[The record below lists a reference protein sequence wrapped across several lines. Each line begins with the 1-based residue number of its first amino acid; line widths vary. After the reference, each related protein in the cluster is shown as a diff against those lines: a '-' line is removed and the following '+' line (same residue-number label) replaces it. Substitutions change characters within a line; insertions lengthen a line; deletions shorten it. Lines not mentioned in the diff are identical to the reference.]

1 MEQYNFPTTILYGGG
16 ALDALS
22 ERLREK
28 GHKKALIVT
37 DSVIR
42 DLGMARKLTD
52 LLSAQGIPYAM
63 FSDVHPNPTDADV
76 DEGVQSYRENG
87 CDSIIALG
95 GGSPMDVAKVVKVMV
110 AHPPPLEQ
118 YDDALGGDRLITE
131 PMPPL
136 YAIPTTAGTGSEVG
150 RSGVIIMRNTGRKTI
165 FFHPHLMPNIAVLE
179 PEMTVSLPPDITA
192 ATGIDAFSHCMEAYF
207 APMFHPMADGIA
219 LQGMELIL
227 IWLPRAC
234 SDGTNIEA
242 REKMLIAAT
251 MGATAF
257 QKGLGMIHS
266 LAHPLSSMYGI
277 HHGLANA
284 LLIPDCV
291 EFLERSDLS
300 YEQRYRIERVRS
312 LFVELDLD
320 RGSLSASCRDF
331 FKSLGV
337 KFGLSRYKV
346 SSSDLER
353 LSSEAFADPCHA
365 SNMIPITEGDLLKIC
380 QTAY

>member
-1 MEQYNFPTTILYGGG
+1 MEQYNFPTTILYGRG
-16 ALDALS
+16 ALKTFS
-22 ERLREK
+22 EQMREK
-28 GHKKALIVT
+28 GHRKTLIVT

-42 DLGMARKLTD
+42 DLGLAQKLTD
-52 LLSAQGIPYAM
+52 LLSSQGIPCAM

-76 DEGVQSYRENG
+76 DGGVKSYRESG

-95 GGSPMDVAKVVKVMV
+95 GGSPMDVAKVVKIMV

-118 YDDALGGDRLITE
+118 YDDSLGGDRLITE

-150 RSGVIIMRNTGRKTI
+150 RSGVIIMKNTGRKTI
-165 FFHPHLMPNIAVLE
+165 FFHPHLMPDIAVLE
-179 PEMTVSLPPDITA
+179 PEMTVSLPPNITA

-219 LQGMELIL
+219 LKGMELIL
-227 IWLPRAC
+227 IWLPKAC
-234 SDGTNIEA
+234 NDGANIEA

-251 MGATAF
+251 MGSTAF

-284 LLIPDCV
+284 LVIPDCV
-291 EFLERSDLS
+291 EFLERADLS

-320 RGSLSASCRDF
+320 RGSLSACCRDF

-337 KFGLSRYKV
+337 EFGLSRHKV
-346 SSSDLER
+346 PSSDLER

-365 SNMIPITEGDLLKIC
+365 NNMIPVTEGDLLKIC

>member
-1 MEQYNFPTTILYGGG
+1 MEQYNFPTTVLYGQGSLN
-16 ALDALS
+16 AFL
-22 ERLREK
+22 ERLKEQ

-42 DLGMARKLTD
+42 EIGLAQRLTD
-52 LLSAQGIPYAM
+52 LLSAQGIPCAV
-63 FSDVHPNPTDADV
+63 FSDAHPNPTDADV
-76 DEGVQSYRENG
+76 DNGVESYRNNG

-95 GGSPMDVAKVVKVMV
+95 GGSPMDVAKVVRIMV

-118 YDDALGGDRLITE
+118 YDDSLGGDRLITE

-150 RSGVIIMRNTGRKTI
+150 RSGVIIMRKTGRKTI
-165 FFHPHLMPNIAVLE
+165 FFHPDLMPDIAVLE
-179 PEMTVSLPPDITA
+179 PEVTVSLPPGITA

-227 IWLPRAC
+227 AWLPKAY
-234 SDGTNIEA
+234 SDGANIEA
-242 REKMLIAAT
+242 REKMLIAAS

-257 QKGLGMIHS
+257 QKGLGMVHS
-266 LAHPLSSMYGI
+266 LAHPLSSMYDI

-284 LLIPDCV
+284 LMIPDCV
-291 EFLERSDLS
+291 DFLERADLS
-300 YEQRYRIERVRS
+300 YEQRYRIERVRA
-312 LFVELDLD
+312 LFIERDLD
-320 RGSLSASCRDF
+320 RGSLSECCRDF

-337 KFGLSRYKV
+337 EFGLSRHRV
-346 SSSDLER
+346 PSSDLER
-353 LSSEAFADPCHA
+353 LSREAFDDPCHTN
-365 SNMIPITEGDLLKIC
+365 NMVPVTESDLLSVSQK
-380 QTAY
+380 AY

>member
-1 MEQYNFPTTILYGGG
+1 MEQYNFPTTILYGRG
-16 ALDALS
+16 ALDAFS
-22 ERLREK
+22 ERLREQ

-52 LLSAQGIPYAM
+52 LLSAQAIPYAM
-63 FSDVHPNPTDADV
+63 FSDVHPNPTDVDV
-76 DEGVQSYRENG
+76 DGGVQSYRENG

-110 AHPPPLEQ
+110 AHPPPLER
-118 YDDALGGDRLITE
+118 YDDSLGGDRLITE

-179 PEMTVSLPPDITA
+179 PEMTVSLPPNITA

-219 LQGMELIL
+219 LKGMELIL

-291 EFLERSDLS
+291 EFLERADLS

-320 RGSLSASCRDF
+320 RGSLSACCRDF

-337 KFGLSRYKV
+337 EFGLSRYKV

>member
-1 MEQYNFPTTILYGGG
+1 MEQYNFPTTILYGRG
-16 ALDALS
+16 ALDAFS
-22 ERLREK
+22 ERLKEQ
-28 GHKKALIVT
+28 GHKRALIVT

-42 DLGMARKLTD
+42 DLGLAQKLTD
-52 LLSAQGIPYAM
+52 LLSSQGIPCAM

-76 DEGVQSYRENG
+76 DGGVKSYRESG
-87 CDSIIALG
+87 CDSIIAL
-95 GGSPMDVAKVVKVMV
+95 GGSPMDVAKVVKIMV

-118 YDDALGGDRLITE
+118 YDDSLGGDRLITE

-150 RSGVIIMRNTGRKTI
+150 RSGVIIMKNTGRKTI
-165 FFHPHLMPNIAVLE
+165 FFHPHLMPDIAVLE
-179 PEMTVSLPPDITA
+179 PEMTVSLPPNITA

-219 LQGMELIL
+219 LKGMELIL
-227 IWLPRAC
+227 IWLPKAC
-234 SDGTNIEA
+234 NDGANIEA

-251 MGATAF
+251 MGSTAF

-284 LLIPDCV
+284 LVIPDCV
-291 EFLERSDLS
+291 EFLERADLS

-320 RGSLSASCRDF
+320 RGSLSACCRDF

-337 KFGLSRYKV
+337 EFGLSRHKV
-346 SSSDLER
+346 PSSDLER

-365 SNMIPITEGDLLKIC
+365 NNMIPVTEGDLLKIC